1 MPFSRSCRAFR
12 GGRLSYRPEDDARA
26 PTPLKVGRI
35 EMPKSL
41 AISADERYK
50 SAFEELYA
58 FVGTWGYLGHVP
70 KLRERRDTASEQ
82 FPVIR

>member
-1 MPFSRSCRAFR
+1 
-12 GGRLSYRPEDDARA
+12 
-26 PTPLKVGRI
+26 
-35 EMPKSL
+35 MPKSL

-70 KLRERRDTASEQ
+70 KLRGRRDTASEQ
-82 FPVIR
+82 SPIIR